1 MFLSSCLIYDAPKS
15 SCNLSFRKVEVL
27 RIVKFKRLYELLGTI
42 PSELVD
48 EMEAN
53 VWFCLVPVV
62 KVNEL
67 IKLVPVLKKSFLGS

>member
-1 MFLSSCLIYDAPKS
+1 MSCWERYRQSWK
-15 SCNLSFRKVEVL
+15 N
-27 RIVKFKRLYELLGTI
+27 
-42 PSELVD
+42 

-67 IKLVPVLKKSFLGS
+67 IKLVPVLKNLF